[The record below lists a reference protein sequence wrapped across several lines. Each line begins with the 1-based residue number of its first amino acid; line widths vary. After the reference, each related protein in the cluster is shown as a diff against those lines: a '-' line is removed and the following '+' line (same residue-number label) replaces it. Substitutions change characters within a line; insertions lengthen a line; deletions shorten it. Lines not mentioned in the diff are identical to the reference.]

1 MENPR
6 PKEEKIIK
14 DKINVF
20 RLKKEQNSTASKDIR
35 KPYRIRK

>member
-6 PKEEKIIK
+6 PEEEKIIK

-20 RLKKEQNSTASKDIR
+20 RLKKEQHSTASKDIR